1 MFYVELRRD
10 EREKRLT
17 LRTLIRIPIMVNVE
31 NPWAKFKEQVTEVL
45 RLSSGQDLSQYLE
58 VPLDLQHGDLAC
70 TAAFHLAQ
78 SLKKSPVEIAKKFAI
93 FDPSRFPLI
102 EQVVAQGPY
111 INFYINIIPYRRL
124 VIDAIQAGG
133 QNYGQSQLFTGNHVV
148 VEYPA
153 VNPNNP
159 LHIGHARN
167 AVLGDTTARLLR
179 TVGYDVTRID
189 YINDLGLQI
198 AVAYWALKH
207 LDASQYKG
215 KYDQI
220 IGRLYVE
227 AQQKYDESQV
237 RNYLKLM
244 EEGNNEVA
252 AEVRKMSERVLRAHH
267 KTHDQLN
274 VYHDLLIWESD
285 IAHSGLFA
293 KALEKILAAPTTSQ
307 PSKGEKAGCVIV
319 DLSAYEEFQRL
330 KDTEK
335 VLVRS
340 DGVATYTGKDIA
352 FHFWKF
358 GIIKDPFKYKPFQ
371 SPKTRNHVLWTTS
384 QRGETSHY
392 HPADIIYNVIGMPQS
407 QEQRTVYLI
416 LKSLGYEKASANYYH
431 LAYEYVT
438 LPEAKFSGRK
448 GTWIGFSTDAVI
460 REATRRARNEVKK
473 RNPEASAQ
481 FLRQVAEAIGSAAV
495 RYSLLKVAVE
505 KQIIFKWEDML
516 NFDGN
521 AAPYLMYTHARA
533 SSILRKETAP
543 TKARISELTSP
554 FETELIKL
562 LGRFPAVILEIVQGI
577 KREVWGTRIE
587 LFHLTEYAYSLCVA
601 FNSFYNHCP
610 VLKAETPALVEA
622 RLLLVEL
629 CRQVLSN
636 ALDLLGIRSL
646 ERI

>member
-1 MFYVELRRD
+1 
-10 EREKRLT
+10 
-17 LRTLIRIPIMVNVE
+17 MVNVE
-31 NPWAKFKEQVTEVL
+31 NPWAEFRHQVSEAL
-45 RLSSGQDLSQYLE
+45 RLSSGQDLSQFLE
-58 VPLDLQHGDLAC
+58 VPADPQHGDLAC

-78 SLKKSPVEIAKKFAI
+78 QLKKSPSKIAKELAI

-111 INFYINIIPYRRL
+111 VNFYINIIPYRRL
-124 VIDAIQAGG
+124 VFDAIPKRSDS
-133 QNYGQSQLFTGNHVV
+133 YGHSTLFIGKHVV

-167 AVLGDTTARLLR
+167 AVLGDTTARLMKA
-179 TVGYDVTRID
+179 VGYDVTRMD

-198 AVAYWALKH
+198 AVAYWALKN
-207 LDASQYKG
+207 LDAKQYKG
-215 KYDQI
+215 KYDQV

-227 AQQKYDESQV
+227 AQEKYDESQV
-237 RNYLKLM
+237 RQYLKLM
-244 EEGNNEVA
+244 EQGNNKTA
-252 AEVRKMSERVLRAHH
+252 TEVRKMSERVLRAHH
-267 KTHDQLN
+267 KTHNQLN
-274 VYHDLLIWESD
+274 VDHDLLVWESN

-293 KALEKILAAPTTSQ
+293 EALQKILEAPMISQ
-307 PSKGEKAGCVIV
+307 PQTGEKAGCVIV
-319 DLSAYEEFQRL
+319 DLSAYEEFQQL

-358 GIIKDPFKYKPFQ
+358 GIIEDPFKYKLFK
-371 SPKTRNHVLWTTS
+371 SPKSKDDSLWTTT
-384 QRGETSHY
+384 QRGEPGHY
-392 HPADIIYNVIGMPQS
+392 QPADIIYNVIGMAQS
-407 QEQRTVYLI
+407 QAQRTVYLT
-416 LKSLGYEKASANYYH
+416 LKTLGYENASNNYYH
-431 LAYEYVT
+431 LAYEFVN
-438 LPEAKFSGRK
+438 LPEARFSGRK

-460 REATRRARNEVKK
+460 REATRRARKEVKK
-473 RNPEASAQ
+473 RNPSADRK
-481 FLRQVAEAIGSAAV
+481 FLREVAEAIGSAAV
-495 RYSLLKVAVE
+495 RYSLIKVAVE
-505 KQIIFKWEDML
+505 KQIVFKWEDML

-533 SSILRKETAP
+533 SSILRKEDAP
-543 TKARISELTSP
+543 RKARLSELTSP

-562 LGRFPAVILEIVQGI
+562 LGRFPAIVLEIVQGI

-587 LFHLTEYAYSLCVA
+587 LFHLAEYVYALCVS

-610 VLKAETPALVEA
+610 VLKAETVALKKA
-622 RLLLVEL
+622 RLLLVAH

-636 ALDLLGIRSL
+636 ALDLLGIRPL